1 MLGATHPFTLNMAT
15 KVATVLKDNGQI
27 KKALD
32 VCRTY
37 TKSYHAPPRNGA
49 DDAGFVPC
57 RLEVSALFILRSK
70 IHLDKNEFAEAKHDL
85 EKALS
90 VYSMHNNVD
99 EGVED
104 TRVASLWGNLANIC
118 GAMDEHQEALDYY
131 NKALGVF
138 REQAKT
144 DPKQVCTTLLNIALS
159 NRHVSK
165 FEEALR
171 AAEEARRAEHEAT
184 KRELANYEKEFAQLT
199 NQAQTIKGLN
209 FDRFQAKSLRDIW
222 YDGEA
227 FNAFRGFDWNCASR
241 HIPGLVPKG
250 ARRRAL
256 PSLSEADA
264 IAPGP

>member
-171 AAEEARRAEHEAT
+171 AAEEARA
-184 KRELANYEKEFAQLT
+184 
-199 NQAQTIKGLN
+199 I
-209 FDRFQAKSLRDIW
+209 
-222 YDGEA
+222 
-227 FNAFRGFDWNCASR
+227 
-241 HIPGLVPKG
+241 
-250 ARRRAL
+250 
-256 PSLSEADA
+256 ADA
-264 IAPGP
+264 TWGRHDKITLEAVHSRAVTMEVMGRHAEALELYREASDGFLALSGRPSPSINAAISRCQTRASTS